1 MGEGGIQC
9 YYESAI
15 FPPSKNNNLT
25 GQKKMQVIVISDIF
39 FKGTGGLN

>member
-1 MGEGGIQC
+1 MNGGGIQR
-9 YYESAI
+9 YDESAI

-39 FKGTGGLN
+39 FKGTEGLN